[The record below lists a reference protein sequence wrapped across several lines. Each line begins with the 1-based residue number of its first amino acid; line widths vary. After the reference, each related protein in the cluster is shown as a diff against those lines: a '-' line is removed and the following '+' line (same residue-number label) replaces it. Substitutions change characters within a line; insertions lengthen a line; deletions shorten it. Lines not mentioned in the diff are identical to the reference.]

1 MNFARSTR
9 VNDQTDEAPVFENA
23 KEAVEQGF
31 YQFWTPDQAVDN
43 IAAQLREFPQ
53 SRDMHFWAQ
62 FPGEPIDSSS
72 RRTELLAQQVLP
84 RVREALQ
91 G

>member
-23 KEAVEQGF
+23 KEAVEQGL

-43 IAAQLREFPQ
+43 IVAQLREFPQ

-72 RRTELLAQQVLP
+72 RRTELLPQVPP